1 MLIRQLLGL
10 FNLIQLILV
19 WFVLFYF
26 ICIKYNKMSRKID
39 NLFDSITSTN
49 GRFEKLLNNR
59 GNDINALNRE
69 GNSLLYVAAEK
80 NQIDKIN
87 FLLDNGADV
96 NIRNER
102 GATPL
107 NAACDK
113 NALVAVQLL
122 IDRGA
127 DVNTRTNRGNT
138 PLSCAASGKGC
149 TLLNTV
155 AFNTTYDFTNVAK
168 VLLDNGADV
177 NILNPLLMAARA
189 GNQKMVQLLLANGAN
204 INATDNTGQ
213 NVLQIAQQEGH
224 TNIVKFLKDYETVEA
239 IHLLQNVNAGPDDPR
254 SVYTMMDASSV
265 RDLRQYLA
273 KGKRKTRGIKTK
285 AKKTRGKRS
294 KRSRKHR
301 R

>member
-1 MLIRQLLGL
+1 
-10 FNLIQLILV
+10 
-19 WFVLFYF
+19 
-26 ICIKYNKMSRKID
+26 MSRKID

-49 GRFEKLLNNR
+49 ARFEKLLSNR
-59 GNDINALNRE
+59 GSDINALNRE

-80 NQIDKIN
+80 NQLDKIN

-96 NIRNER
+96 NIKNER
-102 GATPL
+102 GITPL
-107 NAACDK
+107 NVACDK
-113 NALVAVQLL
+113 NALEAVQLL

-149 TLLNTV
+149 TLLNTI
-155 AFNTTYDFTNVAK
+155 AFNITYDFTNVAEI
-168 VLLDNGADV
+168 LLDNGADV
-177 NILNPLLMAARA
+177 NLLNPLLIAARA
-189 GNQKMVQLLLANGAN
+189 GNLKMVKLLLAKGAN
-204 INATDNTGQ
+204 INATDTTGQ
-213 NVLQIAQQEGH
+213 NVLQIAEQQGH

-254 SVYTMMDASSV
+254 SVYTMMDASSIQ
-265 RDLRQYLA
+265 DLRQYLA
-273 KGKRKTRGIKTK
+273 KGKRKGRKTRGRKTRGR
-285 AKKTRGKRS
+285 KTRGKRS